1 MDLLGKVKW
10 DRLCEWT
17 EGSCGWEQ
25 EEYHAGGKNRGR
37 HVWNWGVLGGGGGL
51 CGNLVQCKV
60 PGFYDD
66 PRKKS

>member
-1 MDLLGKVKW
+1 MGTGGIPC
-10 DRLCEWT
+10 RRE
-17 EGSCGWEQ
+17 EQ
-25 EEYHAGGKNRGR
+25 REACME
-37 HVWNWGVLGGGGGL
+37 LGGTWWGGGL

>member
-1 MDLLGKVKW
+1 MSGLRARVDGN
-10 DRLCEWT
+10 RRNTMQEGRT
-17 EGSCGWEQ
+17 EGGM
-25 EEYHAGGKNRGR
+25 YGIGGYL
-37 HVWNWGVLGGGGGL
+37 VGGGL